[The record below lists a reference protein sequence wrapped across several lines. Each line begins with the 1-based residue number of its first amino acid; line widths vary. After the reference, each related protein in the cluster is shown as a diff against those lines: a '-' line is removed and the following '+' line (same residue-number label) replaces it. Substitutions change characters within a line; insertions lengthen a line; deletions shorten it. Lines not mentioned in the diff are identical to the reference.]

1 MAQRFLK
8 IILPHSHH
16 EQALDLLRDQEGL
29 TFWPEESAE
38 GNFVASGLMDSGFSE
53 TIMDLFEKT
62 FSHVDG
68 FRLIILVAVIRL
80 F

>member
-8 IILPHSHH
+8 FILPHSHH

-38 GNFVASGLMDSGFSE
+38 GNFVASGLMD
-53 TIMDLFEKT
+53 
-62 FSHVDG
+62 
-68 FRLIILVAVIRL
+68 
-80 F
+80 